1 MLESVGTNYN
11 ELTFFKFSLDIELGN
26 ELMRD
31 PHLWQKCYLTHG
43 VVEAANF
50 ELAHLEY
57 NKLTQ
62 EICEVLLERND
73 SGLEM
78 LKFVANYFP
87 LLSVL
92 GAGQP

>member
-1 MLESVGTNYN
+1 MSYYDHGKTNHDQTGVEN
-11 ELTFFKFSLDIELGN
+11 LSKKG
-26 ELMRD
+26 
-31 PHLWQKCYLTHG
+31 HLAHG

-57 NKLTQ
+57 NKLAQ
-62 EICEVLLERND
+62 EGLLERND

>member
-1 MLESVGTNYN
+1 MSYYDHGKTNHDQTGVEN
-11 ELTFFKFSLDIELGN
+11 LSKKG
-26 ELMRD
+26 
-31 PHLWQKCYLTHG
+31 HLAHG

-62 EICEVLLERND
+62 EICDVLLERND